1 MHDAFLSPPPMSAAV
16 IVVTFV
22 AVAVGVTSVLTLIQA
37 LARAEQGYE
46 DETGFHQGGSGSR

>member
-1 MHDAFLSPPPMSAAV
+1 MSAAV